1 MEKAHAEPQ
10 SLAPTSSPPSYCLGS
25 GVHCH
30 GRRGVLDRARTLT
43 PLNHPPAEHWHHLR
57 QEARN
62 RKQQRRDIYEG
73 LAVILAC
80 LAAALAATGVF
91 DIPIWE

>member
-1 MEKAHAEPQ
+1 M
-10 SLAPTSSPPSYCLGS
+10 
-25 GVHCH
+25 
-30 GRRGVLDRARTLT
+30 
-43 PLNHPPAEHWHHLR
+43 LNHPLETSWHHLR
-57 QEARN
+57 QEARY